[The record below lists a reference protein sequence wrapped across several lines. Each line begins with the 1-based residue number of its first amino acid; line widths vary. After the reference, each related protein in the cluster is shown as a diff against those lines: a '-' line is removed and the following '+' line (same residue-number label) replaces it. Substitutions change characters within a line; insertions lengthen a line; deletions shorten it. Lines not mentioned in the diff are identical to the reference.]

1 MLKKITF
8 CFLAVLLICSFTIFA
23 CAAQYQFQLSDVILL
38 DFNNLIEGSSLW
50 YSGVVTYSFSNPMYG
65 DNGLVDGIGARITF
79 DSTSIFI
86 TKVEIQTEFG
96 WSEPDFVDLTS
107 YGGICTVQ
115 APDDIDYNQAVDM
128 FITVFGS
135 QAYAGTPPVYGG
147 LFETFSTVFGWVVG
161 VLVTIVSL
169 FWANG
174 SLTFFGICAI
184 VALGIGLFLL
194 IAHVISNFLQF
205 RS

>member
-1 MLKKITF
+1 MLKKISF

-23 CAAQYQFQLSDVILL
+23 CAAQYQFQLADDILL
-38 DFNNLIEGSSLW
+38 DFNNLVGGSDLW
-50 YSGVVTYSFSNPMYG
+50 NSGVVTYSFSNPMFYG
-65 DNGLVDGIGARITF
+65 NGLVDVIGARITF
-79 DSTSIFI
+79 DSTSIYI
-86 TKVEIQTEFG
+86 TKVELQTDSG
-96 WSEPDFVDLTS
+96 WFEPDFADLNS

-128 FITVFGS
+128 FVYVFGS
-135 QAYAGTPPVYGG
+135 QAYAGTPPVHAG
-147 LFETFSTVFGWVVG
+147 LFETFSTVFGWIAG